1 MGEYKY
7 VNKKLV
13 GGKPKRIYKK
23 QGSNKQYLKNN
34 GKMMRVTEYR
44 KKVSNNK
51 KGGTIFSSGITAKI
65 EDLKRI
71 EIGTYQGNND
81 NMLALNHKTK
91 KRSLK
96 VILKNENGKTINS
109 DNFTGFVD
117 FPVIKIKPDG
127 SISANII
134 LVIFQ
139 NNDY

>member
-1 MGEYKY
+1 MVEYKY

-71 EIGTYQGNND
+71 EIDTYQINE
-81 NMLALNHKTK
+81 
-91 KRSLK
+91 RS
-96 VILKNENGKTINS
+96 
-109 DNFTGFVD
+109 FT
-117 FPVIKIKPDG
+117 
-127 SISANII
+127 
-134 LVIFQ
+134 
-139 NNDY
+139 